1 VNGRVRLVRR
11 LGSAAALVAAV
22 VAVALAA
29 ACGDG
34 GEPAP
39 TAGTPQSLLTASP
52 LTLVDGGQGGVTVQ
66 VTWVTQELLASPE
79 MERAD
84 QLDLSQHL
92 AFYVQLD
99 TDSGDLSKY
108 DLSRISVLRDLSGG
122 EYQPEAWLPWNT
134 DSSHR
139 EGLLLFHRVE
149 LSGDGVELVIRG
161 LGGVTERSYRW
172 FAPPEG

>member
-1 VNGRVRLVRR
+1 VNVPVWLARR
-11 LGSAAALVAAV
+11 AGSAAVLVTAV
-22 VAVALAA
+22 FSVAFVP

-34 GEPAP
+34 VGRAPA
-39 TAGTPQSLLTASP
+39 AGTPQSQPTTSP

-66 VTWVTQELLASPE
+66 VTWVTQDFLASPE

-84 QLDLSQHL
+84 RLDLSEYL

-122 EYQPEAWLPWNT
+122 EYQPEAWLPWSI
-134 DSSHR
+134 DGSHR
-139 EGLLLFHRVE
+139 DGLLLFHRVE
-149 LSGDGVELVIRG
+149 LGGEGVELVIRG
-161 LGGVTERSYRW
+161 VGGVTERSYRW

>member
-1 VNGRVRLVRR
+1 VNVLVWLARR
-11 LGSAAALVAAV
+11 SGAAAVLVAAAFS
-22 VAVALAA
+22 VAFAA
-29 ACGDG
+29 ACADG
-34 GEPAP
+34 GDPAP
-39 TAGTPQSLLTASP
+39 AADTTAPVEASP

-79 MERAD
+79 MERAG
-84 QLDLSQHL
+84 QLDLSQYL

-122 EYQPEAWLPWNT
+122 EYQPEAWLPWSI
-134 DSSHR
+134 DGSHR

-149 LSGDGVELVIRG
+149 LGGDGVELVIRG
-161 LGGVTERSYRW
+161 VGGVTERSYRW
-172 FAPPEG
+172 FAPP

>member
-1 VNGRVRLVRR
+1 M
-11 LGSAAALVAAV
+11 AAV
-22 VAVALAA
+22 LAVASAT

-34 GEPAP
+34 GEPAQ
-39 TAGTPQSLLTASP
+39 TDGTPQSLLAASP

-66 VTWVTQELLASPE
+66 VTWVTQEFLAFPE

-122 EYQPEAWLPWNT
+122 EYQPEAWLPWSI
-134 DSSHR
+134 DGSHR
-139 EGLLLFHRVE
+139 KGLLLFHRVE
-149 LSGDGVELVIRG
+149 LGSGGVELVIRG
-161 LGGVTERSYRW
+161 VGGVTERSYRW